1 VHFTVISLS
10 DVSSCILELKYNI
23 MCKYLVC
30 VQKLIGIE
38 ISLLHDIKN

>member
-1 VHFTVISLS
+1 
-10 DVSSCILELKYNI
+10 